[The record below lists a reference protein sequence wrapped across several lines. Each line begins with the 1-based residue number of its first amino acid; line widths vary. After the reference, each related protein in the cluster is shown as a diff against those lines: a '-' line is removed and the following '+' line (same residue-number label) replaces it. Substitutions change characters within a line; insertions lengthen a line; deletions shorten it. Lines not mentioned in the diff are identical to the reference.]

1 MIQTDHSEL
10 SIVRQCELLGLAR
23 SSFYYEPVP
32 VDPEELVI
40 MNWIDEQYTRTPF
53 FGVPRMVVMLK
64 EARYTVGP
72 KRVRRLMRQM
82 DLMPIYPKPRLSQN
96 GMEHR
101 KYPYLLRDLAI
112 DRPGKVWCADIT
124 YIRMLEGFLYLV
136 AIMDWFSRYVLAWEL
151 SNTLDVSFCL
161 ETLSRSLKLGTPEIF
176 NTDQG
181 VQFTS
186 QSFTGEL
193 EAHGV
198 QVSMDGR
205 GRVFDNIFIERF
217 WRSLKYEDVYLH
229 DYVTGADARRGIGRY
244 MDFYNEERP
253 HQALGYATPHA
264 IQFGTRAIRA

>member
-112 DRPGKVWCADIT
+112 DRPGKVI
-124 YIRMLEGFLYLV
+124 
-136 AIMDWFSRYVLAWEL
+136 S
-151 SNTLDVSFCL
+151 
-161 ETLSRSLKLGTPEIF
+161 
-176 NTDQG
+176 
-181 VQFTS
+181 
-186 QSFTGEL
+186 
-193 EAHGV
+193 
-198 QVSMDGR
+198 
-205 GRVFDNIFIERF
+205 DN
-217 WRSLKYEDVYLH
+217 
-229 DYVTGADARRGIGRY
+229 
-244 MDFYNEERP
+244 
-253 HQALGYATPHA
+253 
-264 IQFGTRAIRA
+264 